1 MWGEMLGGRSERH
14 LITLLVLLHTEY
26 LTEKD
31 RQVRS
36 TSVEVHP
43 PATLCKPTLPD
54 RLISNMPL
62 HHSLK
67 MHLEILST
75 LDLQPR
81 NSLGFD
87 LQL

>member
-43 PATLCKPTLPD
+43 PATLCPYLNQHYRTA
-54 RLISNMPL
+54 
-62 HHSLK
+62 
-67 MHLEILST
+67 
-75 LDLQPR
+75 
-81 NSLGFD
+81 
-87 LQL
+87 